1 MRIHKQRVRGESLA
15 TRPTKGRHFRTVAIG
30 PGLVGTLRDLL
41 AVRAERGKD
50 DAAWLFL
57 CPSVTRG
64 RHAHRTEPVPPH
76 RHTVH
81 DWHEQALVDAGLSDM
96 PLHALRRT
104 AAAAWLGT
112 GRSLEFVRA
121 QLGHSSIKVT
131 SDYYGHMEQ
140 QFRATGVADTEAHI
154 RAAGQIEV
162 ARMS

>member
-1 MRIHKQRVRGESLA
+1 LA
-15 TRPTKGRHFRTVAIG
+15 TRPTKGRNFRTVAIG

-41 AVRAERGKD
+41 AVRAEHGDD
-50 DAAWLFL
+50 DAGWLFL
-57 CPSVTRG
+57 CPPVTRG
-64 RHAHRTEPVPPH
+64 RHAHRTDPVPPH

-81 DWHEQALVDAGLSDM
+81 DWHEQALEDAGLPDQ
-96 PLHALRRT
+96 PLHALRHS

-140 QFRATGVADTEAHI
+140 QFRAQGVADTEARI
-154 RAAGQIEV
+154 RETRRAWVVELP
-162 ARMS
+162 